1 MVVRKIKEE
10 SAMKENNNWGLEQ
23 EGVVVKKG
31 LSNDEGQIHWFWDLM
46 DEREKVGRSA
56 FLQLCLSWPPVDGG
70 SGEFRNPKLAGL
82 GLGLGKLPF
91 PNSWEAS
98 RGASNSV
105 SAWSW
110 LLLIDK

>member
-10 SAMKENNNWGLEQ
+10 NTMKEKNNWGLEQ
-23 EGVVVKKG
+23 EGAVVKKR

-46 DEREKVGRSA
+46 DEREKVGGSA
-56 FLQLCLSWPPVDGG
+56 FLQMCLSWPRVDGG

-98 RGASNSV
+98 RGASNRV
-105 SAWSW
+105 SAWS
-110 LLLIDK
+110 LLLLTDK

>member
-1 MVVRKIKEE
+1 
-10 SAMKENNNWGLEQ
+10 
-23 EGVVVKKG
+23 
-31 LSNDEGQIHWFWDLM
+31 M
-46 DEREKVGRSA
+46 DEIEKVGRSA

-82 GLGLGKLPF
+82 GLGLGLGKLPF
-91 PNSWEAS
+91 PKSWEAS

-105 SAWSW
+105 SAWSL